1 MAPEDWTERERDAV
15 LLDHLERRRGDLAV
29 AGWQGPA
36 LTMAA
41 QAFLLVVLTDRSIP
55 AYARVFILI
64 AGVMATVAAVTSMLR
79 LRAREQQYSEA
90 IASYGGERLDLPD
103 LRPFDLPAEKPLAG
117 LLRAAASDWWLK
129 IHHIWP
135 AALLFFI
142 VADIVAFGA
151 TACGEG

>member
-1 MAPEDWTERERDAV
+1 MPGFSFS
-15 LLDHLERRRGDLAV
+15 LRGV
-29 AGWQGPA
+29 
-36 LTMAA
+36 
-41 QAFLLVVLTDRSIP
+41 I
-55 AYARVFILI
+55 
-64 AGVMATVAAVTSMLR
+64 ATVAAVMSMLR

-90 IASYGGERLDLPD
+90 IASYGERLGLPD

-117 LLRAAASDWWLK
+117 LLRAAASEWWFK